1 MSNLVAGV
9 LHGDE
14 VYISLPKS
22 TTIWLLRTL
31 FRNKQPYIPYNAIT
45 MSAWCDECDEP
56 MISNGDYERFECPN
70 CKCWISWD
78 AWYEYKA
85 SMRSGW

>member
-1 MSNLVAGV
+1 
-9 LHGDE
+9 
-14 VYISLPKS
+14 
-22 TTIWLLRTL
+22 
-31 FRNKQPYIPYNAIT
+31 

-56 MISNGDYERFECPN
+56 MISNGLSERFECRT

-85 SMRSGW
+85 SLRGGW